1 MPQATDSLSLNR
13 YRLTF
18 LTYVRAKCN
27 LRLRRPIG
35 VYHSSKLRWKRSQL
49 KGNNRPW
56 VNSSV
61 LSAMCCGSP
70 GDSVPVAEPSELNLA
85 PCARPKQPPHSKGHL
100 NVLEAAMA
108 HGLSNITGLL
118 SALPVISSK

>member
-18 LTYVRAKCN
+18 PMYARVKCN
-27 LRLRRPIG
+27 LRIRSLVG
-35 VYHSSKLRWKRSQL
+35 VYHNSKLRWKRSQL
-49 KGNNRPW
+49 RGNNRPW

-61 LSAMCCGSP
+61 LSPTCCGSP
-70 GDSVPVAEPSELNLA
+70 GAVPVAEPRELHLA
-85 PCARPKQPPHSKGHL
+85 PRASPKQPPHSKGHP

-108 HGLSNITGLL
+108 HRLPNITGLL